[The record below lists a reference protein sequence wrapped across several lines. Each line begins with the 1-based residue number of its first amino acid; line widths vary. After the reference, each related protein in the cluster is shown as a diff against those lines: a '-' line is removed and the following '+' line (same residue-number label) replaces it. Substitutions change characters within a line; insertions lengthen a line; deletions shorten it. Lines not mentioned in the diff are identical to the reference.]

1 MNGRYLGGLFAS
13 MLALT
18 VMACTGG
25 PLSIKTGP
33 DGRPGGTDATPKI
46 PSPSPFTELETP
58 DQPDEPVMDPVPGL
72 ASWAIREIPSS
83 PRDQKIQRI
92 FGAANAAGDYTFFL
106 QQGEH
111 FYYRSATENW
121 SETRRLG
128 SHRQYSPTRLFS
140 DGSWLFFVND
150 TNVTQF
156 SGEERLYQAQLGS
169 GTWSPSS
176 PPKGIVAVA
185 SGPGFAFAATKRHL
199 YRWDGSQWSQTPVV
213 SLESSLV
220 GEEFVGLTVDT
231 DSASKD
237 LIILLSSTDGIPY
250 RVKRLPPGMSG
261 YASMQTINLS
271 FNLVALDRPLRVY
284 RSYLNSDPQINTYR
298 YWGFSTTGRVYYGD
312 DGQSLKV
319 YEAQSAAPVDFT
331 KPFKG
336 FTKLLGRF
344 YAYRNNST
352 DGRPEIFFLRD
363 LNVSSRW
370 TRVPSIQSG
379 TDGSPLV
386 VNLASEES
394 LATDGEKLYA
404 AGPEGLYR
412 LPLHNDEPDDY
423 PEGQGGWVRE
433 PVELNR
439 APVSQVIRSGSK
451 LYAKTEF
458 GTYTQK
464 DQGWDPFV
472 LGGLPATLYTSL
484 YGHVATVNNAGT
496 LEFYLPQGDSWV
508 KVTGAFPSGVKP
520 TAGKIFFSRDRLFVA
535 ASVPNGEAVYQRDLK
550 VENVS
555 RPWVLAAKDQG
566 LSTTYPTYISDGRV
580 VLAIGSK
587 VRLASLTTQEWK
599 DYPPFFVLPDGST
612 KYEPEGNIR
621 FGVPFAVYGYAF
633 VWVDMGGSEQRLCRA
648 TSKGWKPI
656 VSDTFEGRKVSHVLS
671 TDGHYLYSST
681 VSGSNT
687 YEMVRVPIKDGTKW
701 ERVPV
706 TLNGASLDAAGLK
719 VNAPPFLDRDRA
731 QAYLATSR
739 GILGP

>member
-33 DGRPGGTDATPKI
+33 DGRPIGTDATPKI

-58 DQPDEPVMDPVPGL
+58 DQPDEPVLDPVPGL
-72 ASWAIREIPSS
+72 ASWNIREIPSS

-92 FGAANAAGDYTFFL
+92 FGAANSAGDYTFFL

-111 FYYRSATENW
+111 FYYRSATESW

-140 DGSWLFFVND
+140 DGSRLFFVND
-150 TNVTQF
+150 ANETHI
-156 SGEERLYQAQLGS
+156 SGEESIYQAQLGGAWERS
-169 GTWSPSS
+169 NI
-176 PPKGIVAVA
+176 PKGIVAVA
-185 SGPGFAFAATKRHL
+185 SGPGFAFAATKKFL
-199 YRWDGSQWSQTPVV
+199 YRWDGAQWSQVV
-213 SLESSLV
+213 SLEPSLLD
-220 GEEFVGLTVDT
+220 EEFIGLTVDT

-237 LIILLSSTDGIPY
+237 LIVLLSSTKGIPY
-250 RVKRLPPGMSG
+250 HLKRLPPGASG
-261 YASMQTINLS
+261 YHSLESITLS
-271 FNLVALDRPLRVY
+271 FNMLALDRPLRVY
-284 RSYLNSDPQINTYR
+284 RSFLNPSLMQYR
-298 YWGFSTTGRVYYGD
+298 YWGFSTTGRVYFGEA
-312 DGQSLKV
+312 GSSLTV
-319 YEAQSAAPVDFT
+319 YETQNAAPVDLT
-331 KPFKG
+331 KAFKG
-336 FTKLLGRF
+336 FAKQMGRF
-344 YAYRNNST
+344 YTYRNDVT
-352 DGRPEIFFLRD
+352 HGPQIYYLRD
-363 LNVSSRW
+363 ETVSSRW
-370 TRVPSIQSG
+370 KKVPSIKS
-379 TDGSPLV
+379 DGSPLV
-386 VNLASEES
+386 VTLAGEDS
-394 LATDGEKLYA
+394 LATDGQRLYA

-412 LPLHNDEPDDY
+412 HPLLNGEPETY
-423 PEGQGGWVRE
+423 SEGQGGWERE

-439 APVSQVIRSGSK
+439 APVSHVIRSGSL

-458 GTYTQK
+458 GTYTQ
-464 DQGWDPFV
+464 QGQAWVPFV
-472 LGGLPATLYTSL
+472 LGGFPATIYTSL

-508 KVTGAFPSGVKP
+508 KVTGQFPSGVKP

-535 ASVPNGEAVYQRDLK
+535 TSVPNGEAVYQRDLK
-550 VENVS
+550 VENAS

-633 VWVDMGGSEQRLCRA
+633 VWVDMGGTEQRLCRA

-656 VSDTFEGRKVSHVLS
+656 VSDTFEGRKVGHVLS

-687 YEMVRVPIKDGTKW
+687 YEMVRVPIQDGDKW

-706 TLNGASLDAAGLK
+706 TLNGAGLDAAGLK
-719 VNAPPFLDRDRA
+719 VNAPPFLDRERS
-731 QAYLATSR
+731 QVFLATSR